1 MTEWAKLHKLIEAE
15 DARAVGAALRGL
27 DAAGRKA
34 LVAPL
39 VAYERAERRG
49 GTRPWRRRPALAVA
63 GAAVLPGAVP
73 LAAWLGRNPL
83 RTWSDEITDEVG
95 VELVMAA
102 LSDRAPNWL
111 PVLMTR
117 LAERLPVREEERQR
131 YLLVEALAAATGTPP
146 PLSDGYLLAWL
157 REPWNSNLLSPRGLS
172 ISASL
177 ISASSI
183 SASSM
188 PASSTLASVGSSRLP
203 ADRDRSA
210 ALLLRLFEVDGVGVL
225 FDRWPTWPA
234 SFPDLI
240 AQGRVARADV
250 IAACVARL
258 GRPGRPAELAG
269 HLRVFDALDLTPEEI
284 TAHARELTG
293 LLTMAPGP
301 VANVALAALI
311 PADHTRVLPADL
323 ALDAVGA
330 ACTRTEKKIVRAA
343 LGWLDTVTG
352 RDPAT
357 HAGAALSVLAATFGP
372 QAADLQQRAVSSA
385 LRWIAHADRRTRDE
399 LLAAASGLPADQRD
413 RLGAGRDSATPAP
426 LPLPEFVPEEIPPPI
441 VDPIELA
448 VEVAALAARNNRAEP
463 DPVAIERVLAALVAL
478 GATDRAGLRAAL
490 EPVCARFPYLPDELP
505 EATAD
510 DPYQP
515 PPHADV
521 LMHVVVAAIAP
532 ARGGPGDPYPGVDP
546 TPGEQ
551 HWRALLRRPKS
562 TPLHEVYARRLR
574 AIAVGMAYAPR
585 PILLSAPTAVN
596 GLIDPVAL
604 VDRLSRAAAEGW
616 RPWPFDL
623 EHALRRLP
631 IDPEP
636 ELAARAAALGTP
648 EGDRA
653 ALRLAAGHEPS
664 AGPAQVVRRS
674 TDRGRYGYRNAEPL
688 TSTLA
693 TVPTGTRLGLG
704 TPEQWLLDGYDH
716 LAGARWASCLPS
728 FLPVDR
734 DLIAAHLVPQFAHRT
749 RSGRGDGHLLP
760 RLAGADGPFGAGL
773 ALALVHGLNAR
784 DRTDRTHATDALA
797 ILAARGRLDG
807 AHLGDLLG
815 RMTADGELTL
825 TRVVPALR
833 ELADAGAARPVW
845 DLLRAAL
852 PHTLAAAPSPTRHAD
867 LLELAVHVAATTGA
881 RDSVP
886 GLPEAAAPGPSR
898 TRTEARRLL
907 TTLTGP

>member
-1 MTEWAKLHKLIEAE
+1 MTEWATLHKLIEAE
-15 DARAVGAALRGL
+15 DPRAVGAALHGL

-34 LVAPL
+34 LVVPL

-49 GTRPWRRRPALAVA
+49 GAGAWRRRPALAVA
-63 GAAVLPGAVP
+63 GAAILPGAVP

-83 RTWSDEITDEVG
+83 RMWSDELTDEVG

-111 PVLMTR
+111 PVLMTH
-117 LAERLPVREEERQR
+117 LAERLPVRQEDRQR

-157 REPWNSNLLSPRGLS
+157 REPWNSTLLSPHGP
-172 ISASL
+172 SL
-177 ISASSI
+177 
-183 SASSM
+183 
-188 PASSTLASVGSSRLP
+188 PASSTLASLGSSRLP
-203 ADRDRSA
+203 VDRDRSA
-210 ALLLRLFEVDGVGVL
+210 ALLLRLFEVDGVGAL

-234 SFPDLI
+234 SFPALM
-240 AQGRVARADV
+240 AQGRIGRADV

-258 GRPGRPAELAG
+258 GRPGRPTELAG
-269 HLRVFDALDLTPEEI
+269 HLRVFDALAATPEEI
-284 TAHARELTG
+284 TTHARELVG
-293 LLTMAPGP
+293 LLTMAPNS
-301 VANVALAALI
+301 VANVVLAALI
-311 PADHTRVLPADL
+311 RADGTGVLPAEL

-330 ACTRTEKKIVRAA
+330 ACTRTEKKIVRTA

-352 RDPAT
+352 RAPAAR
-357 HAGAALSVLAATFGP
+357 AGAALSVLAGTFA
-372 QAADLQQRAVSSA
+372 QQSADLQQRAVSSA
-385 LRWIAHADRRTRDE
+385 LRWIDHADRRDRDE
-399 LLAAASGLPADQRD
+399 LLAAAAGLPADQRD
-413 RLGAGRDSATPAP
+413 RLGAGHDSAAP
-426 LPLPEFVPEEIPPPI
+426 VSLPLPEFVPEEMPPPI
-441 VDPIELA
+441 VDPMELA
-448 VEVAALAARNNRAEP
+448 VEIAALWRQSRGGL
-463 DPVAIERVLAALVAL
+463 DPVAIERVLAALVAF
-478 GATDRAGLRAAL
+478 GATDRAGLRTAL
-490 EPVCARFPYLPDELP
+490 EPVCAQFPYLSGELP
-505 EATAD
+505 ELSADD
-510 DPYQP
+510 DPYRP
-515 PPHADV
+515 PPADA
-521 LMHVVVAAIAP
+521 LAHVVVAAMAP
-532 ARGGPGDPYPGVDP
+532 ARGGSADPYPGVDP

-551 HWRALLRRPKS
+551 HWRALLQRPKS

-574 AIAVGMAYAPR
+574 AIAVGVTYAPR

-596 GLIDPVAL
+596 GLIDPAAL

-636 ELAARAAALGTP
+636 ELASRAAALGTP

-653 ALRLAAGHEPS
+653 ALRLAAGHLPS
-664 AGPAQVVRRS
+664 AGPAEAVRRS
-674 TDRGRYGYRNAEPL
+674 TDRGRYGYRNTEPV
-688 TSTLA
+688 TATLA

-704 TPEQWLLDGYDH
+704 TPEQWLLDGYDYESV
-716 LAGARWASCLPS
+716 ARWSSCLPS

-760 RLAGADGPFGAGL
+760 MLAGAEGPVGVGL
-773 ALALVHGLNAR
+773 ALALAHGLNAR
-784 DRTDRTHATDALA
+784 DRTDRTHATDALT
-797 ILAARGRLDG
+797 ILAARGLPDG
-807 AHLGDLLG
+807 ARLGDLLG

-825 TRVVPALR
+825 SRVVPALR
-833 ELADAGAARPVW
+833 DLADAGAAETVW

-852 PHTLAAAPSPTRHAD
+852 PHTLAATPPPTRHAD

-881 RDSVP
+881 RDPIP
-886 GLPEAAAPGPSR
+886 GLREAATPGSSR